1 MANWNVRQRIWRRKK
16 NAEIVLARDREVNQI
31 LERVAKA
38 RRVDLDAWEAALRGA
53 VLAAGG
59 TMLGELIDGIGS
71 GRRQEPV
78 MCKCGARM
86 HSRGRRYKELSTLL
100 GPVPYWRSMFQCA
113 LCGATCYPGD
123 EELDVV
129 DTSYSPA
136 LRRIMARM
144 GGKSA
149 FKEASEDLRI
159 CAAVRVTAK
168 AVERVA
174 EAAGQDMEQW
184 SRSFRE
190 EAVRRYVEQA
200 QPIEKT
206 IPTFYVEMDGT
217 GVPMTRHE
225 LRGRRGKQPD
235 GSARTREVK
244 LGCVF
249 TQTMVDKKG
258 RALREPDSTTFVGE
272 IESAEQFGERLFA
285 EAVRRG
291 LAYARRVVV
300 LGDGAAWIWNLAEI
314 HFPGAIYI
322 IDLYHAREHISA
334 LCKLLFAESEK
345 KTAQYRTRWWDYLDA
360 GNIEKI
366 MREARERLP
375 ADCALRNKAQSAVAY
390 FENNKERM
398 RYGSFRA
405 QGLFV
410 GSGVVE
416 AACRSVIG
424 DRLKQSGMEWSLRG
438 ANAIISLR
446 CVLKS
451 DGLDDYWESRVA

>member
-1 MANWNVRQRIWRRKK
+1 
-16 NAEIVLARDREVNQI
+16 VNQI

-78 MCKCGARM
+78 MCRCGARM

-174 EAAGQDMEQW
+174 EAAGQDMEPRAPRGRGPLGKKRCAAT
-184 SRSFRE
+184 SSKRSPQI
-190 EAVRRYVEQA
+190 RRY
-200 QPIEKT
+200 
-206 IPTFYVEMDGT
+206 
-217 GVPMTRHE
+217 
-225 LRGRRGKQPD
+225 RRSMLK
-235 GSARTREVK
+235 
-244 LGCVF
+244 
-249 TQTMVDKKG
+249 
-258 RALREPDSTTFVGE
+258 
-272 IESAEQFGERLFA
+272 
-285 EAVRRG
+285 
-291 LAYARRVVV
+291 
-300 LGDGAAWIWNLAEI
+300 W
-314 HFPGAIYI
+314 
-322 IDLYHAREHISA
+322 
-334 LCKLLFAESEK
+334 
-345 KTAQYRTRWWDYLDA
+345 TA
-360 GNIEKI
+360 
-366 MREARERLP
+366 P
-375 ADCALRNKAQSAVAY
+375 ACP
-390 FENNKERM
+390 
-398 RYGSFRA
+398 
-405 QGLFV
+405 
-410 GSGVVE
+410 
-416 AACRSVIG
+416 
-424 DRLKQSGMEWSLRG
+424 
-438 ANAIISLR
+438 
-446 CVLKS
+446 
-451 DGLDDYWESRVA
+451 